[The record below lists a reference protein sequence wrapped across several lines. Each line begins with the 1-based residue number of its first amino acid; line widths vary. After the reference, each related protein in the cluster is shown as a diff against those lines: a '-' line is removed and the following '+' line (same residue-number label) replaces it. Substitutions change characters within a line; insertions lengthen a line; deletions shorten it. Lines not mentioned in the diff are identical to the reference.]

1 MPGAMRK
8 GDPYLAFR
16 FRVEID
22 NLDVGGFT
30 EVTGLQ
36 VEIELHDYRE
46 GGANDAMLRFA
57 GPVKYP
63 SNLILK
69 HGIMDAEVLWNWQR
83 EVMRGVIQR
92 RNATIVLLDSAG
104 RDRRRWEFQDV
115 CPVRWS
121 GPDLRASTAEV
132 AIETMELT
140 HRGLISS

>member
-8 GDPYLAFR
+8 GDPYLSFR

-22 NLDVGGFT
+22 NLDVGGFS

-36 VEIELHDYRE
+36 VEVELHDYRE
-46 GGANDAMLRFA
+46 GGANDAIRRFA

-69 HGIMDAEVLWNWQR
+69 HGIMDADTLWQWQQ
-83 EVMRGVIQR
+83 EVMGGTIQR

-104 RDRRRWEFQDV
+104 QDRRRWDFQDV

-121 GPDLRASTAEV
+121 GPDLRAGTAEV
-132 AIETMELT
+132 AVETLELT
-140 HRGLISS
+140 HRGLISR

>member
-22 NLDVGGFT
+22 NLEVGGFT

-46 GGANDAMLRFA
+46 GGANEAMRRFA

-83 EVMRGVIQR
+83 EVMRGTIQR
-92 RNATIVLLDSAG
+92 RNAAIVLLDSAG
-104 RDRRRWEFQDV
+104 HDRRRWVFQDV

-121 GPDLRASTAEV
+121 GPDLRAGTAEV
-132 AIETMELT
+132 AVETLELT
-140 HRGLISS
+140 HRGLLGG